1 MTEISLVDTS
11 KLYKGIVIKNYKEM
25 CNLLGCVPC
34 KGTGNDKVY
43 QIKNWQRYFSFKKA
57 GHKFIITEVYDTPL
71 PPSDTR
77 RTKEGKYNKY
87 IELLLLRYLSFC
99 EDNMLEITKRGLYK
113 ILGMVNENYD
123 IVTYDNYAN
132 AVERGVGHKISK
144 FNINH
149 FHQRI
154 ENKYSKIL
162 YNTLDS
168 MEKRKL
174 IHYRKKIIITA
185 DDGYDLKSGG
195 SITALPYQESI
206 IEDMFQKVLDEWGYA
221 NLSQVSLRYKTKE
234 FYEEVNK
241 RLNDEYE
248 WKGFYTHILI
258 SMLDCEDAQHLS
270 AEDIRGLSP
279 SVQREQFNKLLI
291 EDING
296 QVDSK
301 YKKYQS
307 ETVEDICSGKVKRF
321 RYDESYLEAQKEL
334 SDYLLNLKYED
345 SYKSFWLGI
354 DKQK

>member
-1 MTEISLVDTS
+1 MNGRCSNTVNISSLREGV
-11 KLYKGIVIKNYKEM
+11 VIKNYKDM
-25 CNLLGCVPC
+25 CALIGCEPC
-34 KGTGNDKVY
+34 TGNSKIL

-57 GHKFIITEVYDTPL
+57 GYKFIITEVYDTPL
-71 PPSDTR
+71 PFIDAR

-87 IELLLLRYLSFC
+87 IELLLLRYLSVC
-99 EDNMLEITKRGLYK
+99 EDNTLEITKRGLYK
-113 ILGMVNENYD
+113 VLGMVNENYD
-123 IVTYDNYAN
+123 KLTYDNCVKAIQDDI
-132 AVERGVGHKISK
+132 GHKISK
-144 FNINH
+144 FNINN
-149 FHQRI
+149 FHQRV
-154 ENKYSKIL
+154 ENKFSKIL
-162 YNTLDS
+162 YNTLNS

-185 DDGYDLKSGG
+185 DDGYDLENGG
-195 SITALPYQESI
+195 SITALPYQEGI

-279 SVQREQFNKLLI
+279 SVQRERFNNLLI

-301 YKKYQS
+301 YEKYQS
-307 ETVEDICSGKVKRF
+307 ETVKDICSGKIKGF

-334 SDYLLNLKYED
+334 SDYFLSLKYED
-345 SYKSFWLGI
+345 KYKSFWLSV
-354 DKQK
+354 DK